1 MQIWIHDKSMRKVC
15 ALNNEIPGMLPY
27 TNSQWHPY
35 LEYSTSTFDFTIPK
49 IVNGK
54 LHDDIKYIND
64 QMFVSFYFDNSYHV
78 FYVSKLVEN
87 DFSFQ
92 VTCNNTNLELA
103 MEVARPLA
111 DSGGPKTIEWYLQ
124 NLELLGFA
132 GLEIGVNE
140 ISDRTRTLTFESQS
154 GTKLEQLHS
163 LMNQFDAE
171 FIFRT
176 ELNRDGTMKRFIID
190 IYQEADENHH
200 GIGKARGDVILY
212 YQSGLKGVQVTSD
225 KTQLFNAG
233 NFIGQDGVNL
243 NDVEFEEKNELG
255 QVEFYSRKGT
265 SFVFA
270 PLSRERYPSTM
281 NPDSAD
287 NWTRRDFQTEY
298 KDVESL
304 KAYALR
310 TIKQYAYPL
319 LTYTVDVQS
328 SFLDNYKDINLGD
341 TVKIIDNNF
350 RGGLALEARVSEMII
365 SFDNPTNNSVV
376 FTNFRKLD
384 NKPSSELQQRIDEIV
399 SKSLP
404 YHVEI
409 RTTNGTVFK
418 NGIGSSTV
426 KPVLKQGDKIVDAT
440 YRFVIDGTIKYSG
453 LTYTVKAS
461 DITKPTVI
469 TISAWVDNKEVA
481 SEEVT
486 FVNVSDGKQ
495 GPKGPQGPQG
505 ERGPKGERGNDGIT
519 GKDGVGL
526 KTTTIIYGISDNEN
540 TQPSNW
546 SSQPPALVK
555 GKYLWTK
562 TTWTY
567 TDNSSET
574 GYQKTYIAKDGND
587 GNDGLPGKDGV
598 GLVNTTFRYAKSADG
613 VNKPSGVVVANFPNE
628 IKPNMSSI
636 DNIINTDLK
645 VRLEQGKTYILSAET
660 NGTFTNQHNPDQE
673 SDNATIWLVNP
684 SFSTWAV
691 ISDSNTANGTR
702 YTHNRPTGEYNIRV
716 NGYKTDNST
725 WVKNIVFEDGTWSPD
740 IPVVNP
746 GEYLWTRTTWFYSDG
761 TSEQGFSVA
770 KMGEQGPKG
779 ERGERGPQGIQ
790 GPQGLQG
797 PKGDQ
802 GIPGPKGDDGK
813 TQYIHIAYADT
824 VSGSGFSQTDSNK
837 AYIGMYQD
845 FNAFD
850 SQNPQDY
857 RWSKWK
863 GSDGRDGIPGKAGAD
878 GRTPYVHFAYADS
891 ADGRT
896 GFSLT
901 QTGNKRFLGVLT
913 NFIKEDSTNPEDYT
927 WNDTAGSVSVGG
939 RNLLVKT
946 NQGITNWDWTMSN
959 GDKSVE
965 EVNIDG
971 IRAVKLTKGTKTANI
986 GWNYIQYRGLLRKLI
1001 RPNTKYTLSFDVKPS
1016 VDVSF
1021 YAMLSRGNWTE
1032 QLTDYVP
1039 MNKALA
1045 NQWTKVSCVLT
1056 SKETLSG
1063 CLDQVVY
1070 LADMPTTNGNWVIIK
1085 NIKLEEGDIPTQW
1098 TPAIEDIQD
1107 EIDTKADDVLTQAQL
1122 NRLNETNSII
1132 KAELDA
1138 KASLDTLNQWVE
1150 AYQNFVNSNNANRVQ
1165 AEKDLADA
1173 SARVVKLENDLND
1186 MSERWNFIDSY
1197 MTASNEGLVVGKTD
1211 NSSSMLFSPNGRISM
1226 FSAGNEVMY
1235 ISQGVIHIENGIFS
1249 KTIQIGRYREE
1260 QDLLNPDRNVI
1271 RYVGGA

>member
-1 MQIWIHDKSMRKVC
+1 MEGALCLMQIWIHDKSMRKVC
-15 ALNNEIPGMLPY
+15 ALNNEITGMLPY
-27 TNSQWHPY
+27 TNSQWHSY
-35 LEYSTSTFDFTIPK
+35 LEYSTSTFDFAIPK
-49 IVNGK
+49 FVNGK
-54 LHDDIKYIND
+54 LHDDLKYIND
-64 QMFVSFYFDNSYHV
+64 QMYVSFYYDNSYHV
-78 FYVSKLVEN
+78 FYVSQLVEN

-103 MEVARPLA
+103 AEIERPLA
-111 DSGGPKTIEWYLQ
+111 SVDGAKTLEWYLQ
-124 NLELLGFA
+124 TLDLLGFA
-132 GLEIGVNE
+132 GLEVGFNE
-140 ISDRTRTLTFESQS
+140 IPDRTRTITFESQN

-171 FIFRT
+171 FVFRT
-176 ELNRDGTMKRFIID
+176 DLNRDGTLKKFVID
-190 IYQEADENHH
+190 IYQRPDENHH
-200 GIGKARGDVILY
+200 GIGKVRGDVTLY
-212 YQSGLKGVQVTSD
+212 YQTGLKGVQVTSD
-225 KTQLFNAG
+225 KTQLFNLG
-233 NFIGQDGVNL
+233 YFVGQDGVNL

-287 NWTRRDFQTEY
+287 NWTRRDFQTEH

-319 LTYTVDVQS
+319 LTYTVSVQS
-328 SFLDNYKDINLGD
+328 SFIENYKDINLGD

-404 YHVEI
+404 YKIEI

-418 NGIGSSTV
+418 NGIGHSTV
-426 KPVLKQGDKIVDAT
+426 KPILKQGDKIVNAT

-453 LTYTVKAS
+453 LTYDMVAS
-461 DITKPTVI
+461 EINQPTTL

-495 GPKGPQGPQG
+495 GPKGDDGKTTYFHTAWSYSADGKDRFTTVYPNLNLLDGTRDFSGNWENGGEWTSDGTYKGLAVKKRVWKWKGIYKTFTAPKDGKYTFSAYVKSSGNAANIIRFVYINDEYNPSLRRDLGSNFDWIRDSFTVTLKAKDTIVAKYEIAGSGTDSILWTAGHKWEEGSVATPWMPSASEVKTADYPSFIGHYTDYTQADSPNPQDYTWSLI
-505 ERGPKGERGNDGIT
+505 RGND
-519 GKDGVGL
+519 
-526 KTTTIIYGISDNEN
+526 
-540 TQPSNW
+540 
-546 SSQPPALVK
+546 
-555 GKYLWTK
+555 
-562 TTWTY
+562 
-567 TDNSSET
+567 
-574 GYQKTYIAKDGND
+574 
-587 GNDGLPGKDGV
+587 
-598 GLVNTTFRYAKSADG
+598 
-613 VNKPSGVVVANFPNE
+613 
-628 IKPNMSSI
+628 
-636 DNIINTDLK
+636 
-645 VRLEQGKTYILSAET
+645 
-660 NGTFTNQHNPDQE
+660 
-673 SDNATIWLVNP
+673 
-684 SFSTWAV
+684 
-691 ISDSNTANGTR
+691 
-702 YTHNRPTGEYNIRV
+702 
-716 NGYKTDNST
+716 
-725 WVKNIVFEDGTWSPD
+725 
-740 IPVVNP
+740 
-746 GEYLWTRTTWFYSDG
+746 
-761 TSEQGFSVA
+761 
-770 KMGEQGPKG
+770 
-779 ERGERGPQGIQ
+779 
-790 GPQGLQG
+790 
-797 PKGDQ
+797 

-813 TQYIHIAYADT
+813 
-824 VSGSGFSQTDSNK
+824 
-837 AYIGMYQD
+837 
-845 FNAFD
+845 
-850 SQNPQDY
+850 
-857 RWSKWK
+857 
-863 GSDGRDGIPGKAGAD
+863 
-878 GRTPYVHFAYADS
+878 TPYVHFAYADS
-891 ADGRT
+891 ADGRK

-901 QTGNKRFLGVLT
+901 QTGTKRYLGVYT
-913 NFIKEDSTNPEDYT
+913 DFNQEDSTNPADYT
-927 WNDTAGSVSVGG
+927 WSDAAGSISVGG

-971 IRAVKLTKGTKTANI
+971 IRAVKLTKGTKTANT

-1021 YAMLSRGNWTE
+1021 SATLMRGNRKAE
-1032 QLTDYVP
+1032 LTDTVL

-1056 SKETLSG
+1056 SKETLPG
-1063 CLDQVVY
+1063 DLNQVVY
-1070 LADMPTTNGNWVIIK
+1070 LAGMPTTNGNWVIIK

-1132 KAELDA
+1132 KAELNA

-1150 AYQNFVNSNNANRVQ
+1150 AYQNFVNANNANRAQ

-1173 SARVVKLENDLND
+1173 SARVTKLENDLND
-1186 MSERWNFIDSY
+1186 MSERWNFIDNY
-1197 MTASNEGLVVGKTD
+1197 MAASNEGLVIGKKD
-1211 NSSSMLFSPNGRISM
+1211 ESSSIMFNPNGRISM

-1235 ISQGVIHIENGIFS
+1235 ISKGVIHIENGIFS

-1260 QDLLNPDRNVI
+1260 QDVINPDRNVI

>member
-49 IVNGK
+49 IVNRK

-418 NGIGSSTV
+418 NGIGRSTV
-426 KPVLKQGDKIVDAT
+426 KPILKQGDKIVDAT
-440 YRFVIDGTIKYSG
+440 YRFVIDGTIKYVGMTYDMVASEITQPTT
-453 LTYTVKAS
+453 LTIA
-461 DITKPTVI
+461 
-469 TISAWVDNKEVA
+469 AWVDNKEVA
-481 SEEVT
+481 SEEIT
-486 FVNVSDGKQ
+486 FLNVSDGK
-495 GPKGPQGPQG
+495 P
-505 ERGPKGERGNDGIT
+505 
-519 GKDGVGL
+519 
-526 KTTTIIYGISDNEN
+526 
-540 TQPSNW
+540 
-546 SSQPPALVK
+546 
-555 GKYLWTK
+555 
-562 TTWTY
+562 
-567 TDNSSET
+567 
-574 GYQKTYIAKDGND
+574 
-587 GNDGLPGKDGV
+587 
-598 GLVNTTFRYAKSADG
+598 
-613 VNKPSGVVVANFPNE
+613 
-628 IKPNMSSI
+628 
-636 DNIINTDLK
+636 
-645 VRLEQGKTYILSAET
+645 
-660 NGTFTNQHNPDQE
+660 
-673 SDNATIWLVNP
+673 
-684 SFSTWAV
+684 
-691 ISDSNTANGTR
+691 
-702 YTHNRPTGEYNIRV
+702 
-716 NGYKTDNST
+716 
-725 WVKNIVFEDGTWSPD
+725 
-740 IPVVNP
+740 
-746 GEYLWTRTTWFYSDG
+746 
-761 TSEQGFSVA
+761 
-770 KMGEQGPKG
+770 
-779 ERGERGPQGIQ
+779 
-790 GPQGLQG
+790 
-797 PKGDQ
+797 
-802 GIPGPKGDDGK
+802 
-813 TQYIHIAYADT
+813 
-824 VSGSGFSQTDSNK
+824 
-837 AYIGMYQD
+837 
-845 FNAFD
+845 
-850 SQNPQDY
+850 
-857 RWSKWK
+857 
-863 GSDGRDGIPGKAGAD
+863 GAD

-891 ADGRT
+891 ADGQK

-901 QTGNKRFLGVLT
+901 QTGSKRYLGVLT
-913 NFIKEDSTNPEDYT
+913 NFIKEDSTNPSDYT

-939 RNLLVKT
+939 ENLIINSAFPKNLNNWGFWEPVLPNENLHIATHVFYYNAARNLFRLDDNSNSGVPAASRRFPVKRNT
-946 NQGITNWDWTMSN
+946 DYSFNIQTFATGNIKGLTIYFLGRKANET
-959 GDKSVE
+959 DKAFTKVVNLKTHTGSPSVTQ
-965 EVNIDG
+965 
-971 IRAVKLTKGTKTANI
+971 AVKWHLTFNSGDCDEGYIRIDNSGTTDGKT
-986 GWNYIQYRGLLRKLI
+986 
-1001 RPNTKYTLSFDVKPS
+1001 S
-1016 VDVSF
+1016 
-1021 YAMLSRGNWTE
+1021 MLFFAELDCYEGT
-1032 QLTDYVP
+1032 TDR
-1039 MNKALA
+1039 AWQA
-1045 NQWTKVSCVLT
+1045 S
-1056 SKETLSG
+1056 SK
-1063 CLDQVVY
+1063 D
-1070 LADMPTTNGNWVIIK
+1070 
-1085 NIKLEEGDIPTQW
+1085 LEE
-1098 TPAIEDIQD
+1098 

-1132 KAELDA
+1132 KAELNA

-1150 AYQNFVNSNNANRVQ
+1150 AYQNFVNANNANRAQ

-1173 SARVVKLENDLND
+1173 SARVTKLENDLND

-1197 MTASNEGLVVGKTD
+1197 MAASNEGLVIGKKD
-1211 NSSSMLFSPNGRISM
+1211 ESSSIMFNPNGRISM

-1235 ISQGVIHIENGIFS
+1235 ISKGVIHIENGIFS

>member
-1 MQIWIHDKSMRKVC
+1 MEGALCLMQIWIHDKSMRKVC

-49 IVNGK
+49 IVNRK

-124 NLELLGFA
+124 NLELLCFA

-404 YHVEI
+404 YQVEI

-418 NGIGSSTV
+418 NGVGHSTV
-426 KPVLKQGDKIVDAT
+426 KPILKQGDKIVNAT
-440 YRFVIDGTIKYSG
+440 YRFVIDGSIVSSG

-495 GPKGPQGPQG
+495 GPKG
-505 ERGPKGERGNDGIT
+505 
-519 GKDGVGL
+519 
-526 KTTTIIYGISDNEN
+526 
-540 TQPSNW
+540 
-546 SSQPPALVK
+546 
-555 GKYLWTK
+555 
-562 TTWTY
+562 
-567 TDNSSET
+567 
-574 GYQKTYIAKDGND
+574 
-587 GNDGLPGKDGV
+587 
-598 GLVNTTFRYAKSADG
+598 ADG
-613 VNKPSGVVVANFPNE
+613 K
-628 IKPNMSSI
+628 
-636 DNIINTDLK
+636 
-645 VRLEQGKTYILSAET
+645 
-660 NGTFTNQHNPDQE
+660 
-673 SDNATIWLVNP
+673 
-684 SFSTWAV
+684 
-691 ISDSNTANGTR
+691 
-702 YTHNRPTGEYNIRV
+702 
-716 NGYKTDNST
+716 
-725 WVKNIVFEDGTWSPD
+725 
-740 IPVVNP
+740 
-746 GEYLWTRTTWFYSDG
+746 
-761 TSEQGFSVA
+761 
-770 KMGEQGPKG
+770 
-779 ERGERGPQGIQ
+779 
-790 GPQGLQG
+790 
-797 PKGDQ
+797 
-802 GIPGPKGDDGK
+802 
-813 TQYIHIAYADT
+813 
-824 VSGSGFSQTDSNK
+824 
-837 AYIGMYQD
+837 
-845 FNAFD
+845 
-850 SQNPQDY
+850 
-857 RWSKWK
+857 
-863 GSDGRDGIPGKAGAD
+863 
-878 GRTPYVHFAYADS
+878 TPYVHFAYADS
-891 ADGRT
+891 ADGQK

-901 QTGNKRFLGVLT
+901 QTGTKRYLGVYT
-913 NFIKEDSTNPEDYT
+913 DFNQADSTNPADYT
-927 WNDTAGSVSVGG
+927 WSDTAGSVSVGG
-939 RNLLVKT
+939 DNLIVNSAFPKDLDGWGYWDENEANNNIHIDTHDFYYNNTKKLFRLDTNSDIGDPASTNRFPVKRNT
-946 NQGITNWDWTMSN
+946 DYSFNIITFATGNIKGVTIYFLGRKAN
-959 GDKSVE
+959 ETDKMYTQV
-965 EVNIDG
+965 VNIKSYTNSPSTTQ
-971 IRAVKLTKGTKTANI
+971 AVKWHLTFNSGDSDEGYIRIDNSGTTDGKTSSLFFAELDCYE
-986 GWNYIQYRGLLRKLI
+986 G
-1001 RPNTKYTLSFDVKPS
+1001 T
-1016 VDVSF
+1016 
-1021 YAMLSRGNWTE
+1021 
-1032 QLTDYVP
+1032 TDRAWQASP
-1039 MNKALA
+1039 
-1045 NQWTKVSCVLT
+1045 
-1056 SKETLSG
+1056 
-1063 CLDQVVY
+1063 
-1070 LADMPTTNGNWVIIK
+1070 
-1085 NIKLEEGDIPTQW
+1085 
-1098 TPAIEDIQD
+1098 EDLKD
-1107 EIDTKADDVLTQAQL
+1107 EIDTKADDALTQDQL
-1122 NRLNETNSII
+1122 NKLSEINSVM
-1132 KAELDA
+1132 KAELEA
-1138 KASLDTLNQWVE
+1138 KASLATVNQWIK
-1150 AYQNFVNSNNANRVQ
+1150 AYQDFVNANSADRAQ
-1165 AEKDLADA
+1165 AQKALADA
-1173 SARVVKLENDLND
+1173 SARVVKLENNLND
-1186 MSERWNFIDSY
+1186 MSERWNFIDNY
-1197 MTASNEGLVVGKTD
+1197 MAASNDGLVIGNKD
-1211 NSSSMLFSPNGRISM
+1211 NSSSIMFNPNGRISM

-1249 KTIQIGRYREE
+1249 KTIQIGRFREE
-1260 QDLLNPDRNVI
+1260 QDFINPDRNVI
-1271 RYVGGA
+1271 RYAGGI

>member
-27 TNSQWHPY
+27 TNSQWHQY
-35 LEYSTSTFDFTIPK
+35 LEYSTSTLDFTIPK
-49 IVNGK
+49 FVNGK

-64 QMFVSFYFDNSYHV
+64 QMYVSFYYDNSYHV
-78 FYVSKLVEN
+78 FYVSQLVEN

-111 DSGGPKTIEWYLQ
+111 DIGGAKSVEWYLQ

-132 GLEIGVNE
+132 GLEIGINE
-140 ISDRTRTLTFESQS
+140 IPDRTRTLTFESQN

-200 GIGKARGDVILY
+200 GIGKARGDVTLY
-212 YQSGLKGVQVTSD
+212 YQTGLKGVQVTSD

-233 NFIGQDGVNL
+233 YFVGKDGLTLGSV
-243 NDVEFEEKNELG
+243 VFEEKNELG
-255 QVEFYSRKGT
+255 QVEFYSFKD
-265 SFVFA
+265 SPMVYA
-270 PLSRERYPSTM
+270 PLSADKYPSAM
-281 NPDSAD
+281 GGANEIDR
-287 NWTRRDFQTEY
+287 WTRRDFQTEY
-298 KDVESL
+298 ADINSL

-319 LTYTVDVQS
+319 MTYTVSVQS
-328 SFLDNYKDINLGD
+328 SFIENYKDINLGD

-365 SFDNPTNNSVV
+365 SFDNPANNSVV
-376 FTNFRKLD
+376 FTNFKKLD
-384 NKPSSELQQRIDEIV
+384 NKPSDALQQRIDEIV

-418 NGIGSSTV
+418 NGIGRSTV

-453 LTYTVKAS
+453 MTYDIVAS
-461 DITKPTVI
+461 DITEPTTL
-469 TISAWVDNKEVA
+469 TIAAWVDNKEVA

-486 FVNVSDGKQ
+486 FLNVSDGKQ
-495 GPKGPQGPQG
+495 GPKGLP
-505 ERGPKGERGNDGIT
+505 GPKGSDGRTQYTHIAYANSSDGKKDFSTSDSNREYIGIYVDFNINDSTTPSDYSWTLVKGAEGTPGKPGADGKTPYFHTAWSYSADGKDRFTTAYPNLNLLEGTKDFSGYWTNEQFWTNDGTYKGLTVKKRTYPWKGIFKTFTAPKNGKYTFSAYLKGSGNNANIIRFTFINDEYNSSLRRDIGSNFDWIRDSFTVTLKAKDTIAARYEIDGLNGSGIIWTAGHKWEEGSVATPWMPSANEVTTEDYPKYIGQYTNYMEVDSPNPQDYTWSLIRGNDG
-519 GKDGVGL
+519 K
-526 KTTTIIYGISDNEN
+526 
-540 TQPSNW
+540 
-546 SSQPPALVK
+546 
-555 GKYLWTK
+555 
-562 TTWTY
+562 
-567 TDNSSET
+567 
-574 GYQKTYIAKDGND
+574 
-587 GNDGLPGKDGV
+587 
-598 GLVNTTFRYAKSADG
+598 
-613 VNKPSGVVVANFPNE
+613 
-628 IKPNMSSI
+628 
-636 DNIINTDLK
+636 
-645 VRLEQGKTYILSAET
+645 
-660 NGTFTNQHNPDQE
+660 
-673 SDNATIWLVNP
+673 
-684 SFSTWAV
+684 
-691 ISDSNTANGTR
+691 
-702 YTHNRPTGEYNIRV
+702 
-716 NGYKTDNST
+716 
-725 WVKNIVFEDGTWSPD
+725 
-740 IPVVNP
+740 
-746 GEYLWTRTTWFYSDG
+746 
-761 TSEQGFSVA
+761 
-770 KMGEQGPKG
+770 QGP
-779 ERGERGPQGIQ
+779 R
-790 GPQGLQG
+790 
-797 PKGDQ
+797 GDQ
-802 GIPGPKGDDGK
+802 GIPGPKGEDGK
-813 TQYIHIAYADT
+813 TQYTHIAYADT
-824 VSGSGFSQTDSNK
+824 VSGSGFSQTDVNK
-837 AYIGMYQD
+837 PYIGMYQD
-845 FNAFD
+845 FNEVD
-850 SQNPQDY
+850 SNNPQDY

-863 GSDGRDGIPGKAGAD
+863 GSDGRDGIPGKPGAD

-891 ADGRT
+891 ADGQK
-896 GFSLT
+896 GFSLI
-901 QTGNKRFLGVLT
+901 QTGRKRYLGVLT
-913 NFIKEDSTNPEDYT
+913 NFVKEDSTNPEDYT
-927 WNDTAGSVSVGG
+927 WNDTSGSVSVGG

-965 EVNIDG
+965 EVKVDG
-971 IRAVKLTKGTKTANI
+971 IRAVKLTKGTKTANT
-986 GWNYIQYRGLLRKLI
+986 GWKYIQYRGLLRKLI
-1001 RPNTKYTLSFDVKPS
+1001 RPNTQYTLSFDVKPS

-1021 YAMLSRGNWTE
+1021 SATLIRGNRQAE
-1032 QLTDYVP
+1032 LTDTVL

-1063 CLDQVVY
+1063 DLNQVVY
-1070 LADMPTTNGNWVIIK
+1070 LAGMPTTNGNWVIIK

-1107 EIDTKADDVLTQAQL
+1107 EIDSKADDVLTQAQL
-1122 NRLNETNSII
+1122 NRLNEMDYII
-1132 KAELDA
+1132 KAELAA
-1138 KASLDTLNQWVE
+1138 KASLDTLDQWKQ
-1150 AYQNFVNSNNANRVQ
+1150 AYQDFVNANNANRAQ

-1173 SARVVKLENDLND
+1173 SARVVKLENNFQD

-1197 MTASNEGLVVGKTD
+1197 MTASNDGLVIGKND
-1211 NSSSMLFSPNGRISM
+1211 GSSGIMINPNGRISM
-1226 FSAGNEVMY
+1226 FSAGHEVMY

-1260 QDLLNPDRNVI
+1260 QDVINPDRNVI